1 MKYPLPVKIT
11 PAGFTTYVI
20 PDAASKLVHACVVI
34 RGGFYNEFS
43 KKESGINHL
52 FEHILCQSWR
62 KCIQRECSQFWAER
76 PVHRNAETMAQAVSY
91 YITGLAT
98 ETDDMLNYIVQ
109 IISNPRFDVKVVEA
123 EKRAIMNELTITQNN
138 PAHKLTHALFAHIV
152 SGESGLLN
160 KTDIQ
165 LQIDN
170 LKRITAEDIVTYY
183 KRFYNSNNI
192 TFFFSGK
199 ITTAQISAIMTKN
212 FNNFKNLNP
221 ARNDTILVDPNKVIL
236 PSFKAYGDNDPK
248 NAATNTNM
256 NTNTNTNTNKS
267 DFPLF
272 ILNKNAKNTEFEICI
287 PANQSSRY
295 DTKKMYHFTL
305 CAEIARSELLTILRT
320 KHKLVYGISVQHYA
334 STGANIITISGSC
347 QDADVLRVIHLCLQ
361 YYLDRQTHRVQDT
374 VLAAAKGRFD
384 LTEYRTIRTTADIMQ
399 YYESFFISFMH
410 MNGDIAVNMLKVP
423 FETPEQTLRHVTRA
437 SAADVMDQFRAMDVS
452 RAVFGYIGKRRQH

>member
-20 PDAASKLVHACVVI
+20 PDAASKLVHARVVI

-43 KKESGINHL
+43 KEESGINHL

-62 KCIQRECSQFWAER
+62 KCIRSGCGQFWAER
-76 PVHRNAETMAQAVSY
+76 PVYRNADTMAQAVSY
-91 YITGLAT
+91 YVTGLAT
-98 ETDDMLNYIVQ
+98 ETDDMLNYTVQ

-123 EKRAIMNELTITQNN
+123 EKRAVLNELKIAQNN
-138 PAHKLTHALFAHIV
+138 PAHKLTHALFAHIA
-152 SGESGLLN
+152 SSQSGLLN
-160 KTDIQ
+160 KTDIR

-170 LKRITAEDIVTYY
+170 LKRITAADIVTYY

-236 PSFKAYGDNDPK
+236 PSFKPYDGDRP
-248 NAATNTNM
+248 TNTN
-256 NTNTNTNTNKS
+256 NS

-287 PANQSSRY
+287 PANQSSRD

-334 STGANIITISGSC
+334 STGANIIIISGSC
-347 QDADVLRVIHLCLQ
+347 QDADVLRVIRLCLQ

-384 LTEYRTIRTTADIMQ
+384 LTEYRTIRTAADIMQ

-437 SAADVMDQFRAMDVS
+437 SATDVMDQFRATDVS

>member
-199 ITTAQISAIMTKN
+199 ITTTQISAIMTKN
-212 FNNFKNLNP
+212 FNNLNP
-221 ARNDTILVDPNKVIL
+221 VGPHHNTILVDPNKAIL
-236 PSFKAYGDNDPK
+236 SSFKAYDGDDGDNSP
-248 NAATNTNM
+248 N
-256 NTNTNTNTNKS
+256 NTNTNKPV
-267 DFPLF
+267 FPLF
-272 ILNKNAKNTEFEICI
+272 ILNKNAKNAEFEICI
-287 PANQSSRY
+287 PANQSSRD

-320 KHKLVYGISVQHYA
+320 KRKLVYGISVQHYA
-334 STGANIITISGSC
+334 STGANIIIISGSC
-347 QDADVLRVIHLCLQ
+347 QDADVLRVM
-361 YYLDRQTHRVQDT
+361 
-374 VLAAAKGRFD
+374 GRFD

-399 YYESFFISFMH
+399 YYESFFVSFMH